1 MNKNSHTLSRGAKCI
16 RCRQQAEIHLP
27 SHHANF
33 CPDCFLLFFQRQVSR
48 GLKKIPVDVSGPLMV
63 AVSGGK
69 DSLAVWQVLLDLGY
83 TTKGVYVDL
92 GLKDFSRASLE
103 CVADFARERNLQ
115 WERISLRRE
124 FGFSLL
130 EIDRLLKGKTCAS
143 CGRLKRGLLNR
154 TTARQ
159 GFQTLV
165 TGHHLDDEAGR
176 LLGNLLGNRQ
186 EHVRKQAPFL
196 PSPHPKVPAR
206 IKPLYRVD
214 VREIKAYNQ
223 LKHIR
228 AVQGSCPLAKGAT
241 SPYFKEALSLLE
253 QKMPGSKRSF
263 LYAYSQESPGIEPDA
278 HYGSCERCG
287 EPAFGPLCSLCSL
300 KNRVL
305 QKTHSMTTASS

>member
-48 GLKKIPVDVSGPLMV
+48 GLKKIPVDVSLPLMV

-83 TTKGVYVDL
+83 PTKGVHVDL
-92 GLKDFSRASLE
+92 GLKDFSQASLE
-103 CVADFARERNLQ
+103 CVADFARERKLQ
-115 WERISLRRE
+115 WERVSLRRE
-124 FGFSLL
+124 FGFSLP

-154 TTARQ
+154 ITVRQ
-159 GFQTLV
+159 GSQTLV

-186 EHVRKQAPFL
+186 EQVRKQAPFL
-196 PSPHPKVPAR
+196 PSPHPRVPAR

-214 VREIKAYNQ
+214 VKEIMAYNQ
-223 LKHIR
+223 LKHIC

-263 LYAYSQESPGIEPDA
+263 LYAYLREKPEIEPDPE
-278 HYGSCERCG
+278 YGSCELCG

-300 KNRVL
+300 KDRVL
-305 QKTHSMTTASS
+305 RKIHSTATLSS

>member
-1 MNKNSHTLSRGAKCI
+1 MEKNSHTLSRGAKCV

-33 CPDCFLLFFQRQVSR
+33 CPDCFLVFFQRQVFR
-48 GLKKIPVDVSGPLMV
+48 GLKKTPVHPSSPVMV

-83 TTKGVYVDL
+83 CTKGLHLDL
-92 GLKDFSRASLE
+92 GLGDFSEESLE
-103 CVADFARERNLQ
+103 RVADFAREKKLN
-115 WERISLRRE
+115 WGSFSLSQE
-124 FGFSLL
+124 FGFSLR
-130 EIDRLLKGKTCAS
+130 EIDALLKGKTCAS

-154 TTARQ
+154 ITSRQ

-214 VREIKAYNQ
+214 VREIKAYNNINT
-223 LKHIR
+223 IR
-228 AVQGSCPLAKGAT
+228 AVQGSCPFTKGAT
-241 SPYFKEALSLLE
+241 SPHFKEALSLLE
-253 QKMPGSKRSF
+253 QRMPGLKRSF
-263 LYAYSQESPGIEPDA
+263 LYAYLKEKPESKPDA
-278 HYGSCERCG
+278 EYGSCDLCG
-287 EPAFGPLCSLCSL
+287 EPAFGPLCSICSL
-300 KNRVL
+300 KKRVL
-305 QKTHSMTTASS
+305 SKIHSKSIVSS

>member
-1 MNKNSHTLSRGAKCI
+1 MKKNSHTLSRGAKCI

-33 CPDCFLLFFQRQVSR
+33 CPACFLLFFQRQVFR
-48 GLKKIPVDVSGPLMV
+48 GLKKIPVDDSTPLMV

-83 TTKGVYVDL
+83 STKGLYVDL
-92 GLKDFSRASLE
+92 GLGNFSEASLE
-103 CVADFARERNLQ
+103 CVADFARERKLK
-115 WERISLRRE
+115 WESFSLHRE
-124 FGFSLL
+124 FGFSLQ
-130 EIDRLLKGKTCAS
+130 EIDRILKGKTCAS

-154 TTARQ
+154 ITVRQ

-196 PSPHPKVPAR
+196 PSPHPRVPAR

-214 VREIKAYNQ
+214 VREIKVYNH
-223 LKHIR
+223 LKQIR
-228 AVQGSCPLAKGAT
+228 AVQGSCPFAKGAT
-241 SPYFKEALSLLE
+241 SPYFKEALALLE
-253 QKMPGSKRSF
+253 QRMPGSKRSF
-263 LYAYSQESPGIEPDA
+263 LYAYLQEKPGIEPDA
-278 HYGSCERCG
+278 PYGSCDLCG

-300 KNRVL
+300 KNRIL
-305 QKTHSMTTASS
+305 QKSHSTSTVSS